1 MNGVWSWDHCFN
13 ALALRRPSDSRLD
26 QIMTLFDHQDRHGAI
41 PDAVFNRRVVWN
53 FTKPPVHG
61 WAIARMLR
69 GGTLDR
75 TMKRKLRSTGPV
87 DDSGF
92 RAKTAMGTGFCYEH
106 GNDSGWDNA
115 SVFFSAPPYEAPDLA
130 TYLVLQ
136 MDTLA
141 LLAEELGRPEAA
153 RAWRGRSVAFLSRA
167 LERLTRGD
175 RMVFLSSPRREAAPN
190 QSLLPYTQLLLGE
203 RLPRSSL
210 WSLVKSLRTEGFITA
225 WGLASEST
233 LSPRYASDG
242 YWLGPIWAPSTLLM
256 IDALA
261 AAGEPGLAQDIGRK
275 YLALAE
281 RSGFPENYDALT
293 GATPAR

>member
-1 MNGVWSWDHCFN
+1 
-13 ALALRRPSDSRLD
+13 
-26 QIMTLFDHQDRHGAI
+26 MTLFDHQDRHGAI

-75 TMKRKLRSTGPV
+75 TMKEEAYDRLARWTEFWFSRKDCDGNGIP
-87 DDSGF
+87 
-92 RAKTAMGTGFCYEH
+92 CYEH

-261 AAGEPGLAQDIGRK
+261 AAGEPGLAQDIGRNTSPS
-275 YLALAE
+275 
-281 RSGFPENYDALT
+281 RSARAFPKTTTRSPEP
-293 GATPAR
+293 PAR